1 MIQNLRFWSAAQ
13 IVVAGISAI
22 WIIFLATQPV
32 HVPVLEISREF
43 SPLRTQVLSGV
54 KGQTFVAPT
63 DSISRV
69 DIWLHT
75 KVDPGEFVRVK
86 FELLTEPGNG
96 KSLASHIAVFKQSG
110 SWQVRL
116 LFHPNLARENDKLY
130 LRLESILSASTS
142 HLYLDYFREN
152 LYPHGDLLDLD
163 TLGVEGQDLRF
174 IVYRSPTLPRPLA
187 WAETV
192 MHNTVHAA
200 SDAKGPSGVV
210 VVVLVCVIG
219 VLGFSIAIATV
230 LIAVRAIRGRIDPST
245 TLALTLFVAAIC
257 LAITAGSEAPF
268 GKLVLGLN

>member
-1 MIQNLRFWSAAQ
+1 MPATK
-13 IVVAGISAI
+13 IVVAAVSTI
-22 WIIFLATQPV
+22 WIIFLAAQPV
-32 HVPVLEISREF
+32 HIPVLEISREF

-69 DIWLHT
+69 DVWLHT

-86 FELLTEPGNG
+86 FELLTKPRGG
-96 KSLASHIAVFKQSG
+96 KSLASRIAVFDQSG
-110 SWQVRL
+110 NWQVRL
-116 LFHPNLARENDKLY
+116 LFHPNPSRENDKLY
-130 LRLESILSASTS
+130 LRLESILSAPTS
-142 HLYLDYFREN
+142 HLYVDYFREN

-174 IVYRSPTLPRPLA
+174 MVYRSPTLPRPLA

-192 MHNTVHAA
+192 IHNTVHAA
-200 SDAKGPSGVV
+200 SNAKGPSDVV
-210 VVVLVCVIG
+210 VVMLVCG
-219 VLGFSIAIATV
+219 AGLLGFSIAIATV
-230 LIAVRAIRGRIDPST
+230 LLAVRTIRGRIDPST
-245 TLALTLFVAAIC
+245 TLALTLFVAATC